1 MPIKMVQLSI
11 FKSNNIGVTGD
22 VQWRYYASLS
32 SCTTTNTR
40 VVGEYALFG
49 YMNENALDR
58 SLVYDFNFYTGD
70 YLEGI
75 FGCEFLS

>member
-40 VVGEYALFG
+40 VVDEYALFG
-49 YMNENALDR
+49 YMNENA
-58 SLVYDFNFYTGD
+58 LVYDFNFYTGD